1 MKKRALV
8 SVISFLIAFTVA
20 NAQMRVVDALDKMPV
35 SAASVFDASGNMVGF
50 TTADGILSDVQPQAY
65 PITLRCMGYE
75 QLTIGEPGDK
85 TWEMMPLFYELDE
98 LVVSQEKRTVMKQ
111 TFYVREYISL
121 LANTDTVA
129 ILVERMANSF
139 VPISK
144 DAKFR
149 GSSSLNILNS
159 CMYAR
164 YKVMGKDSVAVDKDP
179 EIPSML
185 SVMRLVED
193 EVEAPEH
200 FKVEGS
206 QAKPYEKKSKSGA
219 SLLYRQNSQSFTLV
233 KDALAGKKEHSVSPW
248 VLKLLGLSMNI
259 QQLYTTQA
267 YVVNEQGI
275 YKPEDLIE
283 AGLVMEAEGKGKI
296 LKKLFETG
304 QPAVIRIMVE
314 LYIVDRDYYSNEEA
328 KEEYRNNSA
337 KIGFKIPDT
346 VPSLN
351 GATKKMVERA
361 VAEGK

>member
-337 KIGFKIPDT
+337 KIRFKIPDM

>member
-283 AGLVMEAEGKGKI
+283 AG
-296 LKKLFETG
+296 
-304 QPAVIRIMVE
+304 
-314 LYIVDRDYYSNEEA
+314 
-328 KEEYRNNSA
+328 
-337 KIGFKIPDT
+337 
-346 VPSLN
+346 
-351 GATKKMVERA
+351 
-361 VAEGK
+361 

>member
-1 MKKRALV
+1 MKKRLLV
-8 SVISFLIAFTVA
+8 SVITFFIAVA
-20 NAQMRVVDALDKMPV
+20 ATNAQTRIVDALDKMPV
-35 SAASVFDASGNMVGF
+35 AAASVFDASGNMVGF
-50 TTADGILSDVQPQAY
+50 TTNDGILSEVPLQAY

-75 QLTIGEPGDK
+75 QLSIDQPGDK
-85 TWEMMPLFYELDE
+85 TREMMPVLYELDE
-98 LVVSQEKRTVMKQ
+98 LVVPQEKRTVMKQ

-129 ILVERMANSF
+129 VLVERMANSF
-139 VPISK
+139 VPISE

-164 YKVMGKDSVAVDKDP
+164 YKVMGKDSVAIDKDP
-179 EIPSML
+179 GMPSML

-283 AGLVMEAEGKGKI
+283 AGFVMEAEGKGKI
-296 LKKLFETG
+296 IRKLFETG
-304 QPAVIRIMVE
+304 QPAVIRTMIE
-314 LYIVDRDYYSNEEA
+314 LYIVDRDYYTDAEA
-328 KEEYRNNSA
+328 KEEYKNNST
-337 KIGFKIPDT
+337 KVEFRIPDI
-346 VPSLN
+346 VPPLN
-351 GATKKMVERA
+351 GATKKLVERA
-361 VAEGK
+361 IAEGK

>member
-35 SAASVFDASGNMVGF
+35 SAASVFDVSGNMVGF

-75 QLTIGEPGDK
+75 QLTIGEPGDN
-85 TWEMMPLFYELDE
+85 TWEMMPVFYELDE

-144 DAKFR
+144 DAKFK

-164 YKVMGKDSVAVDKDP
+164 YKVMGKDSVAIDKDP

-219 SLLYRQNSQSFTLV
+219 SMLYRQNSQSFTLV

-283 AGLVMEAEGKGKI
+283 AGFVMEAEGKGKI

-304 QPAVIRIMVE
+304 QPAVIRTMVE
-314 LYIVDRDYYSNEEA
+314 LYIVDRDYYSNDEA

-337 KIGFKIPDT
+337 KVGFRIPDT
-346 VPSLN
+346 VPPLN
-351 GATKKMVERA
+351 GATKKLVERA
-361 VAEGK
+361 LAEGK